1 MKKIKSKKSIVVVL
15 IAVVIM
21 FGGVTVYAD
30 DFIPP
35 EPFYILSEDGTKVFH
50 VTPEVREDLVTWDK
64 DIFPVTG
71 LYYNTDPLIPIYLVE
86 SPFIACTFGFL
97 WEQDFIFS
105 RDMRYFAWIPSTNS
119 KGTAL
124 VFFANGI
131 AQRTYMVS
139 DLVYDEDS
147 IIMTTTTVGW
157 MYNRHQTTM
166 FDAQTNLLTIQ
177 TVDGQTYVF
186 DITSGEIIEATNP
199 PFQISWTQIAVL
211 IAIGVV
217 VLISGIAFLHL
228 KRRYAK

>member
-1 MKKIKSKKSIVVVL
+1 MKRFFRTLFALVL
-15 IAVVIM
+15 TLLLIPISAN
-21 FGGVTVYAD
+21 AD

-35 EPFYILSEDGTKVFH
+35 GPFYILSEDGTKVFH
-50 VTPEVREDLVTWDK
+50 VTPELREDLITWAK
-64 DIFPVTG
+64 DDFPVTG
-71 LYYNTDPLIPIYLVE
+71 LYYNTDPLIPIYLVK

-105 RDMRYFAWIPSTNS
+105 RDMRYFAWIPTTNS
-119 KGTAL
+119 KNTAV

-147 IIMTTTTVGW
+147 ITETTTTVGW

-166 FDAQTNLLTIQ
+166 FDAQTNLLNIQ
-177 TVDGQTYVF
+177 TVDEQTYVF
-186 DITSGEIIEATNP
+186 DITSGEIIEAIHP
-199 PFQISWTQIAVL
+199 PFQISWPQITVL

-217 VLISGIAFLHL
+217 VLISGIAFL
-228 KRRYAK
+228 